1 MDSIRTVAR
10 RRGLRMAAQV
20 AAITG
25 FVAAGTAF
33 SQAAELPQ
41 ATMGGDSAGAG
52 QSNAAADG
60 PSMADR
66 VAEAVKVRNVGGCG
80 CAPCW
85 GPPAPPSMPAELFGF
100 VDEMEEQPS

>member
-1 MDSIRTVAR
+1 
-10 RRGLRMAAQV
+10 MAAQV

-25 FVAAGTAF
+25 FVAAGAAF

-41 ATMGGDSAGAG
+41 PSAGGDSTGVEP
-52 QSNAAADG
+52 SSAAADG

-85 GPPAPPSMPAELFGF
+85 GPPAPPSMRAELFGF
-100 VDEMEEQPS
+100 VDECG

>member
-1 MDSIRTVAR
+1 MDSIRTASR

-25 FVAAGTAF
+25 FVAAGAAF

-41 ATMGGDSAGAG
+41 ASVEGESASAGQPMTAG
-52 QSNAAADG
+52 DG
-60 PSMADR
+60 SSMADR
-66 VAEAVKVRNVGGCG
+66 VAEAVKVRNVSGCG

-85 GPPAPPSMPAELFGF
+85 GPPAPPSMRAELFGF
-100 VDEMEEQPS
+100 VDEMEQPS